1 MDNFNPVFLMEELE
15 RLRIKDIIVPK
26 LSIIEQEIDKLFFV
40 KIKNCVDE
48 IEAGQYFD
56 LLQKIQEILA
66 TLFFRDLITVSDK
79 LEKFIKDCDRLDDP
93 WLRSVIY
100 NMVKQDLYNYNAL
113 GF

>member
-48 IEAGQYFD
+48 NEAQ
-56 LLQKIQEILA
+56 
-66 TLFFRDLITVSDK
+66 
-79 LEKFIKDCDRLDDP
+79 
-93 WLRSVIY
+93 
-100 NMVKQDLYNYNAL
+100 
-113 GF
+113 